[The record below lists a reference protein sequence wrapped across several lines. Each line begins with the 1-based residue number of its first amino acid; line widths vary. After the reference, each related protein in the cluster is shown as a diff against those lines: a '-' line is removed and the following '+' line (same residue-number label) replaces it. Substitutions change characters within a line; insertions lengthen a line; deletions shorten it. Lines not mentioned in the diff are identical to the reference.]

1 MVCTVLTMFPS
12 CHDRCYLL
20 STPASHSQGPLSQA
34 RMHAPLQIQPVPHRC
49 LVGPLMWLS
58 LWCNLTVQPQ
68 DPITDVPGRPGRS
81 CSAPWCRDGVASA
94 YFPETVPM
102 AQPGPG
108 EEGVDVYV
116 YLGAVLLENTAWVWR
131 RGREMG

>member
-1 MVCTVLTMFPS
+1 
-12 CHDRCYLL
+12 
-20 STPASHSQGPLSQA
+20 
-34 RMHAPLQIQPVPHRC
+34 
-49 LVGPLMWLS
+49 
-58 LWCNLTVQPQ
+58 
-68 DPITDVPGRPGRS
+68 
-81 CSAPWCRDGVASA
+81 
-94 YFPETVPM
+94 M